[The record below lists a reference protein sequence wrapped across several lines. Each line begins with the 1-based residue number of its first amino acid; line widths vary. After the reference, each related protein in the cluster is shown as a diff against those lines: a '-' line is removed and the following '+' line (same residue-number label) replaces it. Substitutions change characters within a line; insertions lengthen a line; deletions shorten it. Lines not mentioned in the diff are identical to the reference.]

1 MFGGSKRDEWGPHGS
16 LVVSESEKIYNEIQK
31 AISDRSPTEFKTVE
45 ALTPKFEQIEKLRFS
60 YSAQWADIARED
72 SKSGGSYTLLFASA
86 HLISQCAKALWVC
99 YALQEKDSDSDI
111 AQRGF
116 KVFTSLHD
124 NAFGNSTQ
132 VSRYGYKMSQR
143 DAANWLSDAF
153 PLITST
159 ELWDDISK
167 SAQKVFRQ
175 MPPPQF
181 FQIPK

>member
-1 MFGGSKRDEWGPHGS
+1 M
-16 LVVSESEKIYNEIQK
+16 
-31 AISDRSPTEFKTVE
+31 
-45 ALTPKFEQIEKLRFS
+45 
-60 YSAQWADIARED
+60 
-72 SKSGGSYTLLFASA
+72 
-86 HLISQCAKALWVC
+86 WVC

-167 SAQKVFRQ
+167 SAQKLKCVPEAWFPNIEKLLQNR
-175 MPPPQF
+175 
-181 FQIPK
+181 